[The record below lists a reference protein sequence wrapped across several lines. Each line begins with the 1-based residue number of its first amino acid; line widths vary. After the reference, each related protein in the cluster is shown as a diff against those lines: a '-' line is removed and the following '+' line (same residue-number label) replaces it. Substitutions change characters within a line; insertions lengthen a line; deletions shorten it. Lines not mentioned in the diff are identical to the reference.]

1 MGRLEKEGKKWGISH
16 SHIRSRLPSW
26 DKKKKKKWVRDFYFL
41 GDRENNRN
49 FLEGVF
55 LWEIQ
60 A

>member
-16 SHIRSRLPSW
+16 SHIRGRLPSKE
-26 DKKKKKKWVRDFYFL
+26 KKRVRDFYFM

-55 LWEIQ
+55 FF
-60 A
+60 

>member
-16 SHIRSRLPSW
+16 SHIRSILPSW
-26 DKKKKKKWVRDFYFL
+26 DKEEKKRVRDFYFM

-55 LWEIQ
+55 FF
-60 A
+60 